1 MATLPMI
8 AEEIVSE
15 VLVVFEFFH
24 FMWAL
29 LMKVVCF
36 KTLIYCG
43 QLCNNALNYPN
54 TPLINRPSKEQVT
67 NYGYS
72 TEVHPP

>member
-1 MATLPMI
+1 MAALPMI
-8 AEEIVSE
+8 AEEIVSV

-29 LMKVVCF
+29 LMEV
-36 KTLIYCG
+36 YCG

-54 TPLINRPSKEQVT
+54 TPLTTK
-67 NYGYS
+67 
-72 TEVHPP
+72 